1 MENSLLLNEFK
12 YRLDMFPVKNKDFLL
27 KGRRLSINFRDHK
40 RICRESLKRRLQTTA
55 WAYEMVREFVE
66 SK

>member
-55 WAYEMVREFVE
+55 
-66 SK
+66 